1 MTTTAIMI
9 MTLILE
15 PVHILVG
22 CAEIRHKQDASSMV
36 SSYMD
41 SEIGPESRHVTRST
55 KHRPGVKV
63 AHLVVG
69 ISPEVSRHLDK
80 KGKSARKY
88 DDFPE
93 AKMSMSTSSLKYIGS
108 LRSQSNKNR
117 TGGRVRRHTSD
128 KDVASPLSIDTDGAN
143 ESSNYEDNT
152 NGEWT
157 YSSADEQA
165 VPDSGDSM
173 PFNYG
178 SSKASNESAEL
189 FEARERVLKALRD
202 TSRRYTMVK
211 VRDPVILMHTLSTLN
226 KDITLSLIEG
236 LKK

>member
-15 PVHILVG
+15 PVNILVG

-63 AHLVVG
+63 AHLVVR

-165 VPDSGDSM
+165 VPDSMS
-173 PFNYG
+173 FNYG
-178 SSKASNESAEL
+178 LSKAPNESEAEL

-202 TSRRYTMVK
+202 TSHKYTMVK